1 MKLIIV
7 ISSSFL
13 AKDVNVM
20 AKFKYLTNATNIA
33 KTIIELKLKESKV
46 VLDATLG
53 NGNDLI
59 FIVQTSENLDKIYG
73 FDIQEEAIQATEKRL
88 TELKIYNDN
97 VKLVHDSHTNIAQYI
112 DEKIDLAIF
121 NLGYLPKANHEIT
134 TTAKTTLVAV
144 QETMNLLN
152 KNGIIIIAVYYGHN
166 EGKAEKLALDDY
178 LITLDQKKYT
188 VSKFDFINQINH
200 PPFLFIIERSNE
212 E

>member
-1 MKLIIV
+1 
-7 ISSSFL
+7 
-13 AKDVNVM
+13 M

-33 KTIIELKLKESKV
+33 KNIIALKLKESKV

-59 FIVQTSENLDKIYG
+59 FMIQNSEKLDKIYG
-73 FDIQEEAIQATEKRL
+73 FDIQEDAINTTKKRL
-88 TELKIYNDN
+88 LELEIYNEN
-97 VKLVHDSHTNIAQYI
+97 VNLVHDSHTNIAQYI
-112 DEKIDLAIF
+112 YEKIDLAIF

-134 TTAKTTLVAV
+134 TTAKTTVISV
-144 QETMNLLN
+144 EETMKLLN